1 MVLGDMASGG
11 LGSAGLEAGL
21 GNRRLKGLFVLKPFQ
36 VYESVSSIE
45 TAWKYIHLRA
55 QLC

>member
-36 VYESVSSIE
+36 VYESVNSIE